1 MFLITKCREQVSRL
15 IKLSAHILDIM
26 FPRSKPK
33 PKKEFLK
40 TAEFFG
46 NVKITS
52 KTLELCATTRIH
64 EEFVRQFENDTLTTS
79 FENRSNLDMVK

>member
-15 IKLSAHILDIM
+15 IKLSAHILDVM
-26 FPRSKPK
+26 FPRKPK

-40 TAEFFG
+40 TAEFFV

-52 KTLELCATTRIH
+52 NNFGTLR
-64 EEFVRQFENDTLTTS
+64 N
-79 FENRSNLDMVK
+79 

>member
-26 FPRSKPK
+26 FPRRKPK

-40 TAEFFG
+40 TAEFFV

-52 KTLELCATTRIH
+52 KT
-64 EEFVRQFENDTLTTS
+64 
-79 FENRSNLDMVK
+79 M